1 MSEIFAG
8 TRNTRFILKDSK
20 RYLRSDVPVY
30 VSDKECAWLIE
41 NNILTVIDLREKNEQ
56 ISKPCP
62 LAENPAFRYYSF
74 AVSGGNAVPE
84 SPEKVAVSYIEM
96 ADDRM
101 DMILD
106 FIMNADTNVLFFCNA
121 GKDRT
126 GVASAMILSRLGY
139 DREYIIRDYMKSA
152 DNLKSMLEAF
162 AIKSPEI
169 DIEVITPHREYMEKF
184 LTWLS
189 RKGNVK

>member
-1 MSEIFAG
+1 MSEIFAS

-20 RYLRSDVPVY
+20 RYLRSDVPAY
-30 VSDKECAWLIE
+30 VSDKECVWLIE
-41 NNILTVIDLREKNEQ
+41 NNILAVIDLREEHEQ
-56 ISKPCP
+56 IIKPCP
-62 LAENPAFRYYSF
+62 LAENPDFRYYSL

-106 FIMNADTNVLFFCNA
+106 FIMKADTNVLFFCNA

-126 GVASAMILSRLGY
+126 GVVSAMILSRLGY

-152 DNLKSMLEAF
+152 DNLKSMLEMF
-162 AIKSPEI
+162 AGNNPEI
-169 DIEVITPHREYMEKF
+169 DIEVITPHREYMENF
-184 LTWLS
+184 LNWLNQ
-189 RKGNVK
+189 KDNI